1 MHSFNP
7 NWLEEF
13 KTDGLIYS
21 VTEDGAYCKY
31 CKLFP
36 GGERGMLVEKPFH
49 KWKDAIQEFNA
60 HFRDLQ
66 KDKTKGCHGNK
77 IHIAVAVRAIEF
89 LKCIDGERLN
99 IDQVLDIKSQAQ
111 ILENRDIVKSIAK
124 TIYFLQSLPIRGHH
138 DDSQHLE
145 MENANAGN
153 FQELLKFRCK
163 AGDVCLQEHFK
174 EGQKNATYRSKT
186 IQNQIIEVLGD
197 QLLEGIIANV
207 KAAKYFAVSAD
218 EATDRGL
225 QTQLTVTVH
234 YADEMSKLYIIVLKA
249 F

>member
-1 MHSFNP
+1 M
-7 NWLEEF
+7 
-13 KTDGLIYS
+13 
-21 VTEDGAYCKY
+21 
-31 CKLFP
+31 
-36 GGERGMLVEKPFH
+36 
-49 KWKDAIQEFNA
+49 
-60 HFRDLQ
+60 
-66 KDKTKGCHGNK
+66 
-77 IHIAVAVRAIEF
+77 
-89 LKCIDGERLN
+89 
-99 IDQVLDIKSQAQ
+99 
-111 ILENRDIVKSIAK
+111 KSIAK
-124 TIYFLQSLPIRGHH
+124 TIYFLAKQSLPICGHC

-153 FQELLKFRCK
+153 FQELLKFCCE

-174 EGQKNATYRSKT
+174 EGKKNATYRSKT

-225 QTQLTVTVH
+225 QTQLTVTVC
-234 YADEMSKLYIIVLKA
+234 YVDEMSKLYIIVLKA

>member
-1 MHSFNP
+1 MVWF
-7 NWLEEF
+7 
-13 KTDGLIYS
+13 IQ

-36 GGERGMLVEKPFH
+36 GGERGLLVKKPFH
-49 KWKDAIQEFNA
+49 KWKDAIWEFNA

-77 IHIAVAVRAIEF
+77 MHIAAAVWATEF
-89 LKCIDGERLN
+89 LKHIDGERLN

-111 ILENRDIVKSIAK
+111 ILKNRDIVKSIAK
-124 TIYFLQSLPIRGHH
+124 TIYFLTKQSLPICGHR

-153 FQELLKFRCK
+153 FQELLKLHCE

-225 QTQLTVTVH
+225 QTQLTVTVC
-234 YADEMSKLYIIVLKA
+234 YVDEMSKLYIIVLKA